1 MGRKKCLLL
10 YFLHLALAVFTAC
23 LTATAQTEYVDTVPV
38 EPPLVVDSVY
48 VEEYEDEEY
57 YDNAQSYEDSVRKA
71 RANAF
76 DTLGNHAGDAI
87 AWRKLDN
94 GYVQRLKNNPNFDYV
109 KNGIPKPKVEAP
121 KEQSFDMN
129 RVWLYIAIVVFV
141 IILAWYVIENDLFLF
156 RKKAVSGITATAAD
170 REEDPLSVPF
180 PEAIKEAVQSK
191 NYRLAV
197 RLHYLQ
203 LLKTLSEKGIISYQ
217 PDKTNFD
224 YLLQVRSTTYYY
236 DFFSATRNYE
246 YSWYGLFP
254 IDEAQY
260 LQIENTFSN
269 FHQKIKA

>member
-1 MGRKKCLLL
+1 MI
-10 YFLHLALAVFTAC
+10 
-23 LTATAQTEYVDTVPV
+23 
-38 EPPLVVDSVY
+38 DSVY
-48 VEEYEDEEY
+48 DEKYDDEEY
-57 YDNAQSYEDSVRKA
+57 YDNGQSYEDSERKA

-76 DTLGNHAGDAI
+76 DTIGNHSGDALS
-87 AWRKLDN
+87 WRKLNN
-94 GYVQRLKNNPNFDYV
+94 GYVQRLKNSPDFNYV
-109 KNGIPKPKVEAP
+109 KTGIPKPKTEIP

-129 RVWLYIAIVVFV
+129 KVWLYIAIAVFV

-156 RKKAVSGITATAAD
+156 RKKAASGATAIVAD

-180 PEAIKEAVQSK
+180 PEAIKEAAQSK

-224 YLLQVRSTTYYY
+224 YLLQVRSTAHYH

-254 IDEAQY
+254 IDEARY
-260 LQIENTFSN
+260 REIEGAFSH